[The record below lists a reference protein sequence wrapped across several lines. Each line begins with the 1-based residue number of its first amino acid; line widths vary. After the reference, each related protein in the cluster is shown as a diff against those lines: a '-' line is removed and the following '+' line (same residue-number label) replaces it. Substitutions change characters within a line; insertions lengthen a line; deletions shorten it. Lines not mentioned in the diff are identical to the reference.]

1 MTMFNNIKKLV
12 SDLGHQLSAKEE
24 LLVIGIEK
32 EFTSALG
39 TLANL
44 TERVSNLEDVNKLA
58 LPKAKF
64 LQQKLQGTKLNL
76 PSEEKKEDSE

>member
-1 MTMFNNIKKLV
+1 MFNNIKKLV